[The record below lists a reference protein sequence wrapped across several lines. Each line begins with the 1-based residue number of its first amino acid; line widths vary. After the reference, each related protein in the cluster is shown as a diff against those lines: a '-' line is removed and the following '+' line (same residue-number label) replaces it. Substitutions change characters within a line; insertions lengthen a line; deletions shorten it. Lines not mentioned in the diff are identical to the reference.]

1 MATPTLEINSS
12 KVICSKCGTA
22 FPKRKGNF
30 YVNYGGLYKG
40 VGTLSICK
48 KCIED
53 LYKDYYS
60 QCKDARSAV
69 RQMCRKLDLY
79 WNDELFDTLFKV
91 SPTRT
96 IMSHYISKVATLKYA
111 GKSYDDTLAEEG
123 TMWDFGDEVTEEEL
137 PEQDSSNVKPQKVS
151 RKISRFWG
159 SGYSPEMYLSL
170 QERYEYW
177 ISKFPDGYEIDIG
190 TEALIRQICS
200 LELDINK
207 ARAEGK
213 SVDKNVNALNNLL
226 GSANLKPVQK
236 KQDDIDDNLNNTPMG
251 VWLYRWENKRPLPEN
266 YNPSKILKYMFTWM
280 GHLCKMMGIKNSYE
294 ELYQEEINK
303 YKVDPPEFEGDE
315 EDSFMEYLNSSTD
328 IDGGLDE

>member
-123 TMWDFGDEVTEEEL
+123 TMWDFGDTVTEEEL
-137 PEQDSSNVKPQKVS
+137 ESEKQNNETKKVPK
-151 RKISRFWG
+151 KIIKFWG
-159 SGYSPEMYLSL
+159 SGYPLEMYIPL

-177 ISKFPDGYEIDIG
+177 LSKFPEGYEIDIG
-190 TEALIRQICS
+190 TEAIIRQICS
-200 LELDINK
+200 LELDINRD
-207 ARAEGK
+207 RAEGK
-213 SVDKNVNALNNLL
+213 SVDKSINALNTLL
-226 GSANLKPVQK
+226 GSANLKPNQQK
-236 KQDDIDDNLNNTPMG
+236 DDSASLDTVPFGVGIGWCEHYEPIERVKEELRDAGDIRKNTL
-251 VWLYRWENKRPLPEN
+251 VWVY
-266 YNPSKILKYMFTWM
+266 
-280 GHLCKMMGIKNSYE
+280 GHLAKMLGEKRIASKLYE
-294 ELYQEEINK
+294 ETINAMRLD
-303 YKVDPPEFEGDE
+303 YPQFADEDDE
-315 EDSFMEYLNSSTD
+315 ELIYDVVMSESD
-328 IDGGLDE
+328 VGDK